1 MSKIEKNE
9 VKKGKQQTLDKTKKT
24 EKDSLFTLTY
34 DNLFLQNNMTTY
46 FYRIINLIRIIIK
59 QISFIIEFPKF
70 VAS

>member
-1 MSKIEKNE
+1 MCKIEKNE